1 MISPATIAL
10 VKERADLHS
19 LVREAGVS
27 LRKAGVSHVG
37 LCPFHNEKTPS
48 FTVQTARSYFFCFGC
63 KEHGGPIDFV
73 MKNEGLSFPEAVRA
87 LAERTGVDVEE
98 DVQRDRSEVDRAR
111 REGSNLHAVNALA
124 AAFYSSSLWGGLFDP
139 AKGAPVARAE
149 MASRGLAGAPGDGS
163 VVGAAL
169 ASFRIG
175 YAPSSWRG
183 LARFLER
190 EGIDPKTAERAGLL
204 VEKNGRHYDRFR
216 HRLMFPVVDHLGRV
230 VGFSG
235 RILPEPSEENR
246 ETPDFTVGEK
256 PAKYTNTPET
266 PVYTK
271 GSALFGL
278 WQAKEAIRAA
288 SEAVLV
294 EGNFDVLALHARG
307 VTNVVAPLGTSFTEV
322 QAKLLRRFTPMV
334 VVAFDGDA
342 AGRKAT
348 WNARL
353 PVRAARLD
361 ARVAALP
368 AGADPDSL
376 VRERG
381 VAALSEAVARA
392 LGLREHLLRQ
402 FLAEGTD
409 WSLEA
414 RAKRVGAVV
423 KLLGEEDDPAMRDL
437 MKVYADRLSSHLV
450 VDGRAPANLRDLELS
465 IRRAMRPRPAG
476 EPRVVQP
483 IEDAVGFAVVG
494 AVLDVPSVAR
504 FTEAADVLKMLEGDI
519 AAAAVAAQEVSAGDV
534 LALTPEALRP
544 HVEQR
549 LARPLYTTE
558 QQAFEAIVA
567 NRSKVE
573 RRGALA
579 GRAELRRAVAVAE
592 GMGDEAE
599 VARLLAELS
608 KAK

>member
-27 LRKAGVSHVG
+27 LRKAGISHVG

-48 FTVQTARSYFFCFGC
+48 FTVHAARSFFYCHGC

-73 MKNEGLSFPEAVRA
+73 MKNEGLTFPEAVRA
-87 LAERTGVDVEE
+87 LAERCGVDIEE
-98 DVQRDRSEVDRAR
+98 DVQWDRGEVERAR
-111 REGSNLHAVNALA
+111 REATDLHAVNALA
-124 AAFYSSSLWGGLFDP
+124 AAFYTSSLWGGLFDP
-139 AKGAPVARAE
+139 ARGAPLARAE
-149 MASRGLAGAPGDGS
+149 LNHRGLAGAPGDES
-163 VVGAAL
+163 PVGGAL
-169 ASFRIG
+169 GAFRIG

-190 EGIDPKTAERAGLL
+190 EGVSLKTAERAGLL

-235 RILPEPSEENR
+235 RILPEPAEHHR
-246 ETPDFTVGEK
+246 ESPDFTVGEK

-266 PVYTK
+266 PIYTK

-278 WQAKEAIRAA
+278 WQAKEAIRERG
-288 SEAVLV
+288 EALLV

-307 VTNVVAPLGTSFTEV
+307 MKNVVAPLGTAFTEV
-322 QAKLLRRFTPMV
+322 QARLLRRFTSSLV
-334 VVAFDGDA
+334 LAFDADA

-348 WNARL
+348 WTARL
-353 PVRAARLD
+353 PARAARLD
-361 ARVAALP
+361 VRVAKLP

-376 VRERG
+376 AQERG
-381 VAALSEAVARA
+381 VEALADAVGRA
-392 LGLREHLLRQ
+392 QGLREHLIEQL
-402 FLAEGTD
+402 LAEGSD
-409 WSLEA
+409 GGLEA

-423 KLLGEEDDPAMRDL
+423 KLLGEEVDPAMRDL
-437 MKVYADRLSSHLV
+437 VKVYADRLSSRLV

-465 IRRAMRPRPAG
+465 LRRAMRPRDT
-476 EPRVVQP
+476 EERVVLP
-483 IEDAVGFAVVG
+483 VEDAVGFAVVG
-494 AVLDVPSVAR
+494 AVLDVPSVVR
-504 FTEAADVLKMLEGDI
+504 FPEVAAVLAGLAGDS
-519 AAAAVAAQEVSAGDV
+519 AAAARAAQEVSAGDV
-534 LALTPEALRP
+534 LALTPHALRP

-549 LARPLYTTE
+549 LASPVYTTE
-558 QQAFEAIVA
+558 RQAFDAILA

-573 RRGALA
+573 RRGAQA
-579 GRAELRRAVAVAE
+579 GRAELRRAVVEAE
-592 GMGDEAE
+592 ARGDEDE

-608 KAK
+608 KAR